1 MANNRKTDRV
11 RFEHKHPVNIMGVD
25 GTWRRQC
32 TLLDVSSTG
41 ARLDVDGSTEVLRAQ
56 EFFLV
61 LSSFGLAFRRCELIW
76 VNGSQVGVQ
85 FIQRGKNKKKVI
97 AEKQQPTPSP

>member
-1 MANNRKTDRV
+1 MGNNRKTDRV

-61 LSSFGLAFRRCELIW
+61 LSSVGLAFRRCELIW

-85 FIQRGKNKKKVI
+85 FIERGKKKKKAP
-97 AEKQQPTPSP
+97 AEKQAAPSR